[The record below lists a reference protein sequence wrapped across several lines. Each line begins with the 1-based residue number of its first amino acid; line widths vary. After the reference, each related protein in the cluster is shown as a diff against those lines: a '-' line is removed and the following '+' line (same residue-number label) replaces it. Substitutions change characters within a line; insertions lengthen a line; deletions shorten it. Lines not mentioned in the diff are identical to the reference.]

1 MSSFLRWGGYNMVV
15 PILLGA
21 GAGLALGYISD
32 HLFGDGEYSGGEAL
46 FDVAGGALGGAVMKP
61 IGVMAGRAF
70 TVGRAHASTAT
81 SFAIST
87 VDDAVGAAAAIASG
101 QLRPIGIGVTTGYFG
116 DQYTRMKMSSDPR
129 SERNASNVGSG
140 GTSSGRTVKPS
151 VPSTTIKAMGMG
163 KVSRKACPK
172 GYRLV
177 KHKGRFVCL
186 RDDLVILGNKIISR
200 SR

>member
-1 MSSFLRWGGYNMVV
+1 MSSSLRWGGYNMVL

-21 GAGLALGYISD
+21 AGGLALGYISD

-46 FDVAGGALGGAVMKP
+46 FDAAGGALGGAVLKP

-70 TVGRAHASTAT
+70 TVGRAHFSTAT

-116 DQYTRMKMSSDPR
+116 DQYTRMKLSPDSR
-129 SERNASNVGSG
+129 SEQNASDVGSG
-140 GTSSGRTVKPS
+140 GTPSGKKPTNVAQKRINAMIS
-151 VPSTTIKAMGMG
+151 REGFSTAE
-163 KVSRKACPK
+163 RKICGK
-172 GYRLV
+172 GYSLV
-177 KHKGRFVCL
+177 KRRGSWTCV
-186 RDDLVILGNKIISR
+186 RDGFL
-200 SR
+200 

>member
-1 MSSFLRWGGYNMVV
+1 MSNSLRWGGYNMVL

-46 FDVAGGALGGAVMKP
+46 FDAAGGALGGAVLKP

-116 DQYTRMKMSSDPR
+116 DQYTRMKMSPDSR
-129 SERNASNVGSG
+129 SERNASEVGSG
-140 GTSSGRTVKPS
+140 GTTSGKTSGGRTIKPTKFIDSRGETRHSCPRGYELQRIGKRFMCVK
-151 VPSTTIKAMGMG
+151 
-163 KVSRKACPK
+163 R
-172 GYRLV
+172 
-177 KHKGRFVCL
+177 
-186 RDDLVILGNKIISR
+186 
-200 SR
+200 